1 MLVIMLLM
9 MVMVMVLK
17 MMMMTML
24 MILVYD
30 LAQDNGALAEPR
42 VGQYP
47 QGIQAWHTGH
57 ISPSSSP
64 SSWPASSSSPSSC
77 LWFFQTMIGSKAPP
91 SILNWVFKY
100 MHCRKVF
107 LTRLIFVFTFVSRSV
122 QMSLYQ
128 PMKMLP
134 EWYLQWG
141 CVSSCWE
148 LSNKQIEMLIR
159 WCWNNCNII

>member
-64 SSWPASSSSPSSC
+64 SSWPASSSSSSSC
-77 LWFFQTMIGSKAPP
+77 SWLFLQTMIGSKAPP

-128 PMKMLP
+128 PNMNEDAARMIFAMRLCFLMLRTF
-134 EWYLQWG
+134 
-141 CVSSCWE
+141 
-148 LSNKQIEMLIR
+148 KQTN
-159 WCWNNCNII
+159 WNVNPVVLE

>member
-64 SSWPASSSSPSSC
+64 SSWPASSSFSW
-77 LWFFQTMIGSKAPP
+77 LFLQTMIGSKAPP

-128 PMKMLP
+128 PNMNEDAARMIFAMRLCFLMLRTF
-134 EWYLQWG
+134 
-141 CVSSCWE
+141 
-148 LSNKQIEMLIR
+148 KQTN
-159 WCWNNCNII
+159 WNVNPVVLE